1 MSNPATFSASPN
13 ATFSL
18 VSEDGALP
26 CAKPDGAIAAPSGP
40 AAARVSRFRAQD
52 ADKAMPTNDTSGPLF
67 SASSPSASLQ
77 RSLENRLRA
86 RMGVNG
92 SQEYALIWKHWD
104 MPAGLPICALRA
116 SARRT
121 SGSGFTGWPTP
132 TTQANAQVA
141 GQYATNGTTLAGA
154 ARLLGWRTPTSWDG
168 ERGTYDLEKVQARR
182 KLEGKEHAQVTL
194 VQQVYFMGWATPQAQ
209 DAKMRISNA
218 EMAMKRQAKPNAQ
231 VTLEQQAHLMGWA
244 TPRARDAKNNGV
256 SIARAQQG
264 IADSL
269 DLQCKLVSQN
279 GMAPPSPL
287 TARTDRRALPL
298 NPRFSLWLQGYPA
311 TWADCAAPVTRLS
324 RK

>member
-18 VSEDGALP
+18 VSEVGALP
-26 CAKPDGAIAAPSGP
+26 CAKPDGATAAPSGVE
-40 AAARVSRFRAQD
+40 AARVSRFRAQD
-52 ADKAMPTNDTSGPLF
+52 ANKAMPTNDTSGPLF

-77 RSLENRLRA
+77 RFLENKLRA
-86 RMGVNG
+86 RMGANG
-92 SQEYALIWKHWD
+92 SPEYALIWKHWD

-132 TTQANAQVA
+132 NATDSTGPGTQ
-141 GQYATNGTTLAGA
+141 G
-154 ARLLGWRTPTSWDG
+154 
-168 ERGTYDLEKVQARR
+168 
-182 KLEGKEHAQVTL
+182 
-194 VQQVYFMGWATPQAQ
+194 
-209 DAKMRISNA
+209 
-218 EMAMKRQAKPNAQ
+218 RQGGMNLQTA
-231 VTLEQQAHLMGWA
+231 VGWA

-264 IADSL
+264 VADSL

-279 GMAPPSPL
+279 GMVPQSPL
-287 TARTDRRALPL
+287 TDRTDRRALPL

-311 TWADCAAPVTRLS
+311 MWADCAAPVTRLS

>member
-1 MSNPATFSASPN
+1 MSNPATFSGSPS

-26 CAKPDGAIAAPSGP
+26 CAKPDGATAAPSGP
-40 AAARVSRFRAQD
+40 EAARVSRFRAQD

-121 SGSGFTGWPTP
+121 SGKDFIGWPTP
-132 TTQANAQVA
+132 NATDSTGPGTQGRQGGMNLQTAV
-141 GQYATNGTTLAGA
+141 
-154 ARLLGWRTPTSWDG
+154 GWRTPTSWDG

-182 KLEGKEHAQVTL
+182 KMEGKERAQVTL
-194 VQQVYFMGWATPQAQ
+194 VQQVYF
-209 DAKMRISNA
+209 
-218 EMAMKRQAKPNAQ
+218 
-231 VTLEQQAHLMGWA
+231 MGWA

>member
-1 MSNPATFSASPN
+1 MSNPATCLASPS

-18 VSEDGALP
+18 VSEDGASP

-40 AAARVSRFRAQD
+40 EAARVSRFRAQD
-52 ADKAMPTNDTSGPLF
+52 ADRAMPTNDTSGPLF

-77 RSLENRLRA
+77 RSLESRLRA
-86 RMGVNG
+86 RMGANG

-121 SGSGFTGWPTP
+121 SGKDYIGWPTP
-132 TTQANAQVA
+132 TTQDNAQVA

-154 ARLLGWRTPTSWDG
+154 ARLLGWPTPNATDSTG
-168 ERGTYDLEKVQARR
+168 PGTQGRQGGMNLQTAV
-182 KLEGKEHAQVTL
+182 
-194 VQQVYFMGWATPQAQ
+194 GWATPQAQ

-264 IADSL
+264 VADSL

-279 GMAPPSPL
+279 GMVPPSPL

-311 TWADCAAPVTRLS
+311 MWADCAAPVTRLS

>member
-40 AAARVSRFRAQD
+40 EAARVSRFRAQD

-121 SGSGFTGWPTP
+121 SGKDFIGWPTP
-132 TTQANAQVA
+132 TTQDNAQVA

-168 ERGTYDLEKVQARR
+168 ERGMYDLEKVQARR
-182 KLEGKEHAQVTL
+182 KMEGKEHAQVTL
-194 VQQVYFMGWATPQAQ
+194 VQQVYF
-209 DAKMRISNA
+209 
-218 EMAMKRQAKPNAQ
+218 
-231 VTLEQQAHLMGWA
+231 MGWA

-264 IADSL
+264 VADSL

>member
-26 CAKPDGAIAAPSGP
+26 CAKPDGATAAPSGP
-40 AAARVSRFRAQD
+40 EAARVSRFRAQD

-77 RSLENRLRA
+77 RSLENKLRA
-86 RMGVNG
+86 RMGANG
-92 SQEYALIWKHWD
+92 SPEYALIWKHWD

-121 SGSGFTGWPTP
+121 SGKDYIGWPTP
-132 TTQANAQVA
+132 TTQDNAQVA

-154 ARLLGWRTPTSWDG
+154 ARLLGWRTPTSCDG
-168 ERGTYDLEKVQARR
+168 ERGAYDPETVQARR
-182 KLEGKEHAQVTL
+182 ELEGRTKAQTTL
-194 VQQVYFMGWATPQAQ
+194 VQQVYF
-209 DAKMRISNA
+209 
-218 EMAMKRQAKPNAQ
+218 
-231 VTLEQQAHLMGWA
+231 MGWA

-264 IADSL
+264 VADSL

-279 GMAPPSPL
+279 GTAPPSPL

>member
-1 MSNPATFSASPN
+1 MSNPVTFSASPN
-13 ATFSL
+13 VTFSL
-18 VSEDGALP
+18 ASEDGALP
-26 CAKPDGAIAAPSGP
+26 CALPDGATAAPSGQV
-40 AAARVSRFRAQD
+40 AARVSRFRAQD

-92 SQEYALIWKHWD
+92 SQEYALTWKHWD

-121 SGSGFTGWPTP
+121 SGKGFTGWPTP
-132 TTQANAQVA
+132 NATDSTGPGRQGRQGGMNLQTAV
-141 GQYATNGTTLAGA
+141 
-154 ARLLGWRTPTSWDG
+154 GWRTPTSCDG
-168 ERGTYDLEKVQARR
+168 ERGTYDPDKVKARR
-182 KLEGKEHAQVTL
+182 ELEGRTKAQTTL
-194 VQQVYFMGWATPQAQ
+194 VQQVYF
-209 DAKMRISNA
+209 
-218 EMAMKRQAKPNAQ
+218 
-231 VTLEQQAHLMGWA
+231 MGWA

-264 IADSL
+264 VADSL

-279 GMAPPSPL
+279 GTAPPSPL

-311 TWADCAAPVTRLS
+311 TWADCAVPVTRLS

>member
-1 MSNPATFSASPN
+1 MFNPATFSALPN

-26 CAKPDGAIAAPSGP
+26 CALPDGLTAAPSGQV
-40 AAARVSRFRAQD
+40 AARVSRFRAQD

-121 SGSGFTGWPTP
+121 SGNDSIGWATP
-132 TTQANAQVA
+132 QANDSKMRISNAEMAMKRQLKPKAQV
-141 GQYATNGTTLAGA
+141 TLEQQAH
-154 ARLLGWRTPTSWDG
+154 LVGWRTPTKCDG
-168 ERGTYDLEKVQARR
+168 ERGTYDPEKVQARR

-194 VQQVYFMGWATPQAQ
+194 VQQVYFMGWATP
-209 DAKMRISNA
+209 
-218 EMAMKRQAKPNAQ
+218 
-231 VTLEQQAHLMGWA
+231 
-244 TPRARDAKNNGV
+244 RARDAKNNGV

-264 IADSL
+264 VADSL

-311 TWADCAAPVTRLS
+311 TWADCAVPVTRLS

>member
-1 MSNPATFSASPN
+1 MSNPATFSGSPN

-26 CAKPDGAIAAPSGP
+26 CAKPDGAIAAPSGQV
-40 AAARVSRFRAQD
+40 AARVSRFRAQD

-92 SQEYALIWKHWD
+92 SPEYALTWKHWD

-121 SGSGFTGWPTP
+121 SGNDSIGWATP
-132 TTQANAQVA
+132 QAADSKMRISNAEMAMKRQLKPNAQV
-141 GQYATNGTTLAGA
+141 TLEQQAY
-154 ARLLGWRTPTSWDG
+154 LVGWRTPTSCDG
-168 ERGTYDLEKVQARR
+168 ERGTYDPDKVKARR
-182 KLEGKEHAQVTL
+182 ELEGRTKAQTTL
-194 VQQVYFMGWATPQAQ
+194 VQQVYFMGWATP
-209 DAKMRISNA
+209 
-218 EMAMKRQAKPNAQ
+218 
-231 VTLEQQAHLMGWA
+231 
-244 TPRARDAKNNGV
+244 RASDAKNNGV

-264 IADSL
+264 VADSL

-279 GMAPPSPL
+279 GTAPPSPL

-311 TWADCAAPVTRLS
+311 TWADCAVPVTRLS

>member
-1 MSNPATFSASPN
+1 
-13 ATFSL
+13 
-18 VSEDGALP
+18 
-26 CAKPDGAIAAPSGP
+26 
-40 AAARVSRFRAQD
+40 
-52 ADKAMPTNDTSGPLF
+52 
-67 SASSPSASLQ
+67 
-77 RSLENRLRA
+77 
-86 RMGVNG
+86 MGVNG

-121 SGSGFTGWPTP
+121 SGSGFIGWPTP
-132 TTQANAQVA
+132 TTQDNAQVA

-154 ARLLGWRTPTSWDG
+154 ARLLGWRTPTSVDG
-168 ERGTYDLEKVQARR
+168 KRGTYDPEKIQARR

-194 VQQVYFMGWATPQAQ
+194 VQQVYFMGWATP
-209 DAKMRISNA
+209 
-218 EMAMKRQAKPNAQ
+218 
-231 VTLEQQAHLMGWA
+231 
-244 TPRARDAKNNGV
+244 RARDAKNNGV

-264 IADSL
+264 VADSL

>member
-1 MSNPATFSASPN
+1 MSNPVTYSASPN
-13 ATFSL
+13 ATFL
-18 VSEDGALP
+18 LASEVGALP
-26 CAKPDGAIAAPSGP
+26 CAKPDGATAAPFGP
-40 AAARVSRFRAQD
+40 EAARVSRFRAQD
-52 ADKAMPTNDTSGPLF
+52 ANKAMPTNDTSGPLF

-77 RSLENRLRA
+77 RSLENKLRA
-86 RMGVNG
+86 RMGANG
-92 SQEYALIWKHWD
+92 SPEYALIWKHWD

-132 TTQANAQVA
+132 NATDSTGPGTQGRQGGMNLQTAV
-141 GQYATNGTTLAGA
+141 
-154 ARLLGWRTPTSWDG
+154 
-168 ERGTYDLEKVQARR
+168 
-182 KLEGKEHAQVTL
+182 
-194 VQQVYFMGWATPQAQ
+194 GWATPQAQ

-244 TPRARDAKNNGV
+244 TPRARDAKDDGV

-264 IADSL
+264 VADSL

-279 GMAPPSPL
+279 GMVPPSPL
-287 TARTDRRALPL
+287 TARMDRRALPL

-311 TWADCAAPVTRLS
+311 MWADCAAPVTRLS

>member
-40 AAARVSRFRAQD
+40 EAARVSRFRAQD

-77 RSLENRLRA
+77 RSLENKLRA
-86 RMGVNG
+86 RMGANG
-92 SQEYALIWKHWD
+92 SPEYALIWKHWD

-121 SGSGFTGWPTP
+121 SGKDYIGWPTP
-132 TTQANAQVA
+132 TTQDNAQVA

-154 ARLLGWRTPTSWDG
+154 ARQLGWP
-168 ERGTYDLEKVQARR
+168 
-182 KLEGKEHAQVTL
+182 
-194 VQQVYFMGWATPQAQ
+194 TPQAS
-209 DAKMRISNA
+209 DSKMRVSNPD
-218 EMAMKRQAKPNAQ
+218 MAMKRQMKPNAQ
-231 VTLEQQAHLMGWA
+231 VTLEQAAYLVGWRTPTSCDGERGAYDPETVQARRELEGRAKAQTTLVQQVYFMGWA

-264 IADSL
+264 VADSL